1 MEFVC
6 NMVDISKIKNVTV
19 VGAGV
24 MGYGIAQV
32 ALMAG
37 YHVTLVDIKE
47 NIVNNGLAKI
57 EEGLKKAQIKGKLE
71 EGLPIS
77 NIMSRCR
84 KSIDLSSAVKES
96 DFVFEAVVEKLDIKK
111 QICNLVMENSP
122 PHCIY
127 ASNTSTFRITDIA
140 ADSNRPENVIGM
152 HFFLPV
158 VLQCCVEVMKG
169 EKTSDRVLDI
179 GVEIGKRL
187 PCLKGK
193 RFSVRMEKESP
204 GFIANRLLMPPIIYL
219 SWIFDQA
226 FEKGIPWEQ
235 IDADAEAR
243 KLIPM
248 GPCELTDYLGV
259 DTSYNVLKSYEKIFS
274 PDFAPGKVLT
284 NLVSEGNLGRK
295 TGRGF
300 YDWTAGKPEIR
311 LDKKAGILNPE
322 MTMAIMLNEGCKLL
336 EENIVS
342 GYKII
347 DDVMLTGTSMP
358 GPFSPGKRN
367 YVKWSKMLDEFVK
380 LSDKTYLKPCALLR
394 FGGFINMRK

>member
-1 MEFVC
+1 
-6 NMVDISKIKNVTV
+6 MVDISEVKNLTV

-37 YHVTLVDIKE
+37 FNVILVDIKE
-47 NIVNNGLAKI
+47 NIVDNGLAKI
-57 EEGLKKAQIKGKLE
+57 EEGLKKAQMKGRLE
-71 EGLPIS
+71 EGIFIS
-77 NIMSRCR
+77 EIMSKCR
-84 KSIDLSSAVKES
+84 TSIDLASAVKES
-96 DFVFEAVVEKLDIKK
+96 DFVIEAVVEKLDIKK
-111 QICNLVMENSP
+111 QLCKIVMENSP
-122 PHCIY
+122 PHCIF

-140 ADSNRPENVIGM
+140 EDSNRPENVIGM

-158 VLQCCVEVMKG
+158 ILQCCVEVMKG
-169 EKTSDRVLDI
+169 EKTSNQALDI

-193 RFSVRMEKESP
+193 RLSVRIEKESP
-204 GFIANRLLMPPIIYL
+204 GFIANRLLMPPLIYL
-219 SWIFDQA
+219 SWVFDQA

-248 GPCELTDYLGV
+248 GPCELTDYLGI
-259 DTSYNVLKSYEKIFS
+259 DTTYNVLKSYETMFS
-274 PDFAPGKVLT
+274 LDFAPGKVLT
-284 NLVSEGNLGRK
+284 DLVTKGYLGRK

-300 YDWTAGKPEIR
+300 YDWTAGRPTIN
-311 LDKKAGILNPE
+311 LNKKAGILNPQ

-347 DDVMLTGTSMP
+347 DDVMLAGTSMP
-358 GPFSPGKRN
+358 GPFGPGKRN
-367 YVKWSKMLDEFVK
+367 YEKWSKMLEDFVEI
-380 LSDKTYLKPCALLR
+380 SDKKYLKPCKLMKS
-394 FGGFINMRK
+394 GGFINMRK

>member
-1 MEFVC
+1 
-6 NMVDISKIKNVTV
+6 MVDISNVKNITV
-19 VGAGV
+19 IGAGV

-37 YHVTLVDIKE
+37 FNVILVDVKE
-47 NIVNNGLAKI
+47 NIVNSGLVKI
-57 EEGLKKAQIKGKLE
+57 EEGLKKAQIKDKLE
-71 EGLPIS
+71 EGVSVS

-96 DFVFEAVVEKLDIKK
+96 DFVIEAVVEKLDIKK
-111 QICNLVMENSP
+111 QVCNLVMENSP
-122 PHCIY
+122 SHCIY

-140 ADSNRPENVIGM
+140 EDSNKPENVIGM

-169 EKTSDRVLDI
+169 EKTSDRALDI
-179 GVEIGKRL
+179 GIEIGKRL

-193 RFSVRMEKESP
+193 RLSVRIEKESP

-219 SWIFDQA
+219 SWIFDKA

-248 GPCELTDYLGV
+248 GPCELTDYLGI
-259 DTSYNVLKSYEKIFS
+259 DTTYNVLKSYETMFS

-284 NLVSEGNLGRK
+284 DLVTKGYLGRK

-300 YDWTAGKPEIR
+300 YDWTAGRPKIN
-311 LDKKAGILNPE
+311 LTKKAGILNPE
-322 MTMAIMLNEGCKLL
+322 MTMAIMLNEVKLL
-336 EENIVS
+336 T
-342 GYKII
+342 
-347 DDVMLTGTSMP
+347 M
-358 GPFSPGKRN
+358 
-367 YVKWSKMLDEFVK
+367 
-380 LSDKTYLKPCALLR
+380 
-394 FGGFINMRK
+394 

>member
-1 MEFVC
+1 
-6 NMVDISKIKNVTV
+6 MVDISEVKNLTV

-37 YHVTLVDIKE
+37 FNVILVDIKE
-47 NIVNNGLAKI
+47 NIVDNGLAKI
-57 EEGLKKAQIKGKLE
+57 EEGLKKAQMKGRLE
-71 EGLPIS
+71 EGTSIS
-77 NIMSRCR
+77 EIMSKCR
-84 KSIDLSSAVKES
+84 TSIDLASAVKES
-96 DFVFEAVVEKLDIKK
+96 DFVIEAVVEKLDIKK
-111 QICNLVMENSP
+111 QLCKIVMENSP
-122 PHCIY
+122 PHCIF

-140 ADSNRPENVIGM
+140 EDSNRPENVIGM

-158 VLQCCVEVMKG
+158 ILQCCVEVMKG
-169 EKTSDRVLDI
+169 EKTSNQALDI

-193 RFSVRMEKESP
+193 RLSVRIEKESP
-204 GFIANRLLMPPIIYL
+204 GFIANRLLMPPLIYL
-219 SWIFDQA
+219 SWVFDQA

-248 GPCELTDYLGV
+248 GPCELTDYLGI
-259 DTSYNVLKSYEKIFS
+259 DTTYNVLKSYETMFS
-274 PDFAPGKVLT
+274 LDFAPGKVLT
-284 NLVSEGNLGRK
+284 DLVTKGYLGRK

-300 YDWTAGKPEIR
+300 YDWTAGRPTIN
-311 LDKKAGILNPE
+311 LNKKAGILNPQ

-336 EENIVS
+336 GENIVS

-347 DDVMLTGTSMP
+347 DDVMLAGTSMP
-358 GPFSPGKRN
+358 GPFGPGKRN
-367 YVKWSKMLDEFVK
+367 YEKWSKMLEDFVEI
-380 LSDKTYLKPCALLR
+380 SDKKYLKPCKLMKS
-394 FGGFINMRK
+394 GGFINMRK

>member
-1 MEFVC
+1 
-6 NMVDISKIKNVTV
+6 MVDISRVKNITV

-37 YHVTLVDIKE
+37 FNVILVDVKE

-71 EGLPIS
+71 EGIS
-77 NIMSRCR
+77 ISSLMSRCR
-84 KSIDLSSAVKES
+84 KSIDLLSSVKET

-122 PHCIY
+122 PHCIF
-127 ASNTSTFRITDIA
+127 ASNTSTFKITDIA

-169 EKTSDRVLDI
+169 EKTSNDALDI
-179 GVEIGKRL
+179 GVELGKRL

-193 RFSVRMEKESP
+193 RFSVRIEKESP

-243 KLIPM
+243 KLVPM
-248 GPCELTDYLGV
+248 GPCELTDYLGI
-259 DTSYNVLKSYEKIFS
+259 DTTYNVLKSYEKMFS
-274 PDFAPGKVLT
+274 SDFAPGKVLT
-284 NLVSEGNLGRK
+284 DLMTKGYLGRK
-295 TGRGF
+295 SGRGF
-300 YDWTAGKPEIR
+300 YDWTTGRPEIN
-311 LDKKAGILNPE
+311 LTIKAGILNPE

-347 DDVMLTGTSMP
+347 DRVMLAGTSMP
-358 GPFSPGKRN
+358 GPFGPGKVN
-367 YVKWSKMLDEFVK
+367 YEKWSKMLEDFVEI
-380 LSDKTYLKPCALLR
+380 SDKKYLKPCELMKS
-394 FGGFINMRK
+394 GGFINMRN

>member
-1 MEFVC
+1 
-6 NMVDISKIKNVTV
+6 MVDISEIKNITV

-37 YHVTLVDIKE
+37 YNVTLVDVKN
-47 NIVNNGLAKI
+47 NIVTNGFTKI

-71 EGLPIS
+71 EGASVS

-122 PHCIY
+122 PHCIF

-140 ADSNRPENVIGM
+140 EDSIRPENVIGM

-169 EKTSDRVLDI
+169 EKTSDRALDI

-193 RFSVRMEKESP
+193 RLSVRIEKESP

-219 SWIFDQA
+219 SWIFDIA

-259 DTSYNVLKSYEKIFS
+259 DTSYNVLKSYEMMFS

-284 NLVSEGNLGRK
+284 NLVMKGYLGRK
-295 TGRGF
+295 SGRGF
-300 YDWTAGKPEIR
+300 YDWTAGRPKIN
-311 LDKKAGILNPE
+311 LNKKAGILNPE

-336 EENIVS
+336 EEKIVS

-347 DDVMLTGTSMP
+347 DDVMLAGTSMP
-358 GPFSPGKRN
+358 GPFGPGKRN
-367 YVKWSKMLDEFVK
+367 YEKWSKLLEDFVEI
-380 LSDKTYLKPCALLR
+380 SDKKYLKPCKLMKS
-394 FGGFINMRK
+394 GGFIHMRK

>member
-1 MEFVC
+1 MA
-6 NMVDISKIKNVTV
+6 DISKVKNVTV

-37 YHVTLVDIKE
+37 FRVTLVDVKE
-47 NIVNNGLAKI
+47 NIVNNGLTKI

-71 EGLPIS
+71 EGITVS

-84 KSIDLSSAVKES
+84 KSIDLPSAVKES
-96 DFVFEAVVEKLDIKK
+96 DFVFEAVVEKLEVKK
-111 QICNLVMENSP
+111 QICKLVMENSP
-122 PHCIY
+122 PHCIF

-140 ADSNRPENVIGM
+140 EDSKRPENVIGM

-169 EKTSDRVLDI
+169 KRTTDRALDI
-179 GVEIGKRL
+179 GVEIGKKL

-193 RFSVRMEKESP
+193 RLSVRIEKESP
-204 GFIANRLLMPPIIYL
+204 GFIANRLLMPPVIYL
-219 SWIFDQA
+219 NWIFDQA

-248 GPCELTDYLGV
+248 GPCELNDYLGL
-259 DTSYNVLKSYEKIFS
+259 DTTYNVLKSYEKIFS
-274 PDFAPGKVLT
+274 SDFAPGKVLT
-284 NLVSEGNLGRK
+284 NLVREGNLGRK

-300 YDWTAGKPEIR
+300 YDWTTGKPDIN
-311 LDKKAGILNPE
+311 LNKKAGILNPE

-336 EENIVS
+336 EEKIVS

-347 DDVMLTGTSMP
+347 DRVMLTGTSMP
-358 GPFSPGKRN
+358 GPFSPGKNN
-367 YVKWSKMLDEFVK
+367 YEKWSKMLEDFVEISNK
-380 LSDKTYLKPCALLR
+380 KYLKPCELMKS
-394 FGGFINMRK
+394 GGFINMRN

>member
-1 MEFVC
+1 
-6 NMVDISKIKNVTV
+6 MVDIVMIKNITV

-37 YHVTLVDIKE
+37 YNVTLVDVKE
-47 NIVNNGLAKI
+47 EIANKGLAKI

-71 EGLPIS
+71 EGTSIS
-77 NIMSRCR
+77 TIMSRCK
-84 KSIDLSSAVKES
+84 KSIVLASAVKES
-96 DFVFEAVVEKLDIKK
+96 DFVFEAVVEKLDVKK
-111 QICNLVMENSP
+111 QICKLVMENSP
-122 PHCIY
+122 PHCIF

-140 ADSNRPENVIGM
+140 ADSKRPENVIGM

-169 EKTSDRVLDI
+169 EKTSDNALDI
-179 GVEIGKRL
+179 GVEIGKKL

-193 RFSVRMEKESP
+193 RLSVRIEKESP
-204 GFIANRLLMPPIIYL
+204 GFIANRLILPSIIYL
-219 SWIFDQA
+219 NWIFDQA

-248 GPCELTDYLGV
+248 GPCELNDYLGL
-259 DTSYNVLKSYEKIFS
+259 DTTYNVLKSYEKIFS
-274 PDFAPGKVLT
+274 PDFAPGKAIT
-284 NLVSEGNLGRK
+284 NLVREGNFGRK

-300 YDWTAGKPEIR
+300 YDWTTGRPEIN
-311 LDKKAGILNPE
+311 LNIKAGILNPE

-347 DDVMLTGTSMP
+347 DRVMLAGTSMP
-358 GPFSPGKRN
+358 GPFGPGKVN
-367 YVKWSKMLDEFVK
+367 YEKWTKMLEDFVEI
-380 LSDKTYLKPCALLR
+380 SDKKYLKPCELMKS
-394 FGGFINMRK
+394 GGFINMRK

>member
-1 MEFVC
+1 
-6 NMVDISKIKNVTV
+6 MVDVSNIKNIVV

-37 YHVTLVDIKE
+37 YNVTLVDVKD
-47 NIVNNGLAKI
+47 NIVNNGLVKI
-57 EEGLKKAQIKGKLE
+57 EEGLKKAQMKGRLE
-71 EGLPIS
+71 EGISIS
-77 NIMSRCR
+77 NIMSRCK
-84 KSIDLSSAVKES
+84 KSIDLSSSVKES
-96 DFVFEAVVEKLDIKK
+96 DFVIEAVVEKLDIKK
-111 QICNLVMENSP
+111 QICNIVMENSP
-122 PHCIY
+122 PHCIF
-127 ASNTSTFRITDIA
+127 ASNTSSFRITDIA
-140 ADSNRPENVIGM
+140 EDSNRPENVIGM

-169 EKTSDRVLDI
+169 EKTSGMALDI

-193 RFSVRMEKESP
+193 RLSVRIEKESS
-204 GFIANRLLMPPIIYL
+204 GFIANRLLMPPLIYL
-219 SWIFDQA
+219 SWVFDQA

-259 DTSYNVLKSYEKIFS
+259 DTTYNVLKSYEMMFS

-284 NLVSEGNLGRK
+284 DLVIKGYLGRK

-300 YDWTAGKPEIR
+300 YDWTAGRPKIN
-311 LDKKAGILNPE
+311 LNKKAGILNPE

-347 DDVMLTGTSMP
+347 DDIMLAGTSMP
-358 GPFSPGKRN
+358 GPFSPGKKN
-367 YVKWSKMLDEFVK
+367 YEKWSKRLEDFVHI
-380 LSDKTYLKPCALLR
+380 SDKKYLKPCELMKS
-394 FGGFINMRK
+394 GGFINMRK

>member
-1 MEFVC
+1 
-6 NMVDISKIKNVTV
+6 MVDISRVKNITV

-37 YHVTLVDIKE
+37 FNVILVDVKE
-47 NIVNNGLAKI
+47 NIVNIGLAKI

-71 EGLPIS
+71 EGIS
-77 NIMSRCR
+77 ISSIMSRCR
-84 KSIDLSSAVKES
+84 KSIDLSSSVKET

-111 QICNLVMENSP
+111 QICNVVMENSP
-122 PHCIY
+122 PHCIF
-127 ASNTSTFRITDIA
+127 ASNTSTFKITDIA

-169 EKTSDRVLDI
+169 EKSSNEALDI
-179 GVEIGKRL
+179 GVELGKRL

-193 RFSVRMEKESP
+193 RLSVRIEKESP

-274 PDFAPGKVLT
+274 PDFAPGKVIT
-284 NLVSEGNLGRK
+284 NLVREGNLGRK

-300 YDWTAGKPEIR
+300 YDWTAGRPEIN
-311 LDKKAGILNPE
+311 LNIKAGILNPE

-336 EENIVS
+336 EEKIVS

-347 DDVMLTGTSMP
+347 DRVMLTGTSMP
-358 GPFSPGKRN
+358 GPFSPGKVN
-367 YVKWSKMLDEFVK
+367 YKKWSKMLEDFVEI
-380 LSDKTYLKPCALLR
+380 SDKKYLKPCELMKS
-394 FGGFINMRK
+394 GGFINMRN

>member
-1 MEFVC
+1 
-6 NMVDISKIKNVTV
+6 MVEVITIKNVTV
-19 VGAGV
+19 VGVGV

-37 YHVTLVDIKE
+37 FNVTLVDIKE
-47 NIVNNGLAKI
+47 SIVNNGLTKI

-71 EGLPIS
+71 EGVSVSDLMLKC
-77 NIMSRCR
+77 NT
-84 KSIDLSSAVKES
+84 SIDLSSAVKES
-96 DFVFEAVVEKLDIKK
+96 DFVFEAVVEKLGVKK

-122 PHCIY
+122 PHCIF
-127 ASNTSTFRITDIA
+127 ASNTSSFRITTIA
-140 ADSNRPENVIGM
+140 EDSNRPENVIGM

-158 VLQCCVEVMKG
+158 ILQCCVEVMKG
-169 EKTSDRVLDI
+169 EKTSDRALDV
-179 GVEIGKRL
+179 GVEIGTRL

-193 RFSVRMEKESP
+193 RLSVRIEKESP
-204 GFIANRLLMPPIIYL
+204 GFIANRLLMPPNIYL
-219 SWIFDQA
+219 NWIFDLA

-248 GPCELTDYLGV
+248 GPCEMIDYLGV
-259 DTSYNVLKSYEKIFS
+259 DTTYNVLKSYEKMFS

-284 NLVSEGNLGRK
+284 NLVKEGKLGRK
-295 TGRGF
+295 SKQGF
-300 YDWTAGKPEIR
+300 YDWTTGKPEIQ
-311 LDKKAGILNPE
+311 LNKKAGILKPE

-347 DDVMLTGTSMP
+347 DDVMLAGTSMP
-358 GPFSPGKRN
+358 GPFGPGKKI
-367 YVKWSKMLDEFVK
+367 YEKWANMLEDFVEISGK
-380 LSDKTYLKPCALLR
+380 KYLQPCNLMKSGD
-394 FGGFINMRK
+394 FTKMRK

>member
-1 MEFVC
+1 
-6 NMVDISKIKNVTV
+6 MVDISNIKNIAV

-37 YHVTLVDIKE
+37 FNVILVDIKE
-47 NIVNNGLAKI
+47 NIVSNGLAKI
-57 EEGLKKAQIKGKLE
+57 EEGLKKAHIRSKLG
-71 EGLPIS
+71 EGVSVSDLVLK
-77 NIMSRCR
+77 CK

-111 QICNLVMENSP
+111 QICNIVMENSP
-122 PHCIY
+122 SHCIF

-140 ADSNRPENVIGM
+140 EDSNRPENVIGM

-169 EKTSDRVLDI
+169 EKTSNKALDI

-193 RFSVRMEKESP
+193 RLSVRIEKESP
-204 GFIANRLLMPPIIYL
+204 GFIANRLLLPTNIYL
-219 SWIFDQA
+219 SWIFDLA
-226 FEKGIPWEQ
+226 FEKNIPWEQ

-248 GPCELTDYLGV
+248 GPCELIDYLGV
-259 DTSYNVLKSYEKIFS
+259 DTTYNVMRSYEKIFS

-284 NLVSEGNLGRK
+284 DLAMKGNLGRK

-300 YDWTAGKPEIR
+300 YNWTAGKPKIN
-311 LDKKAGILNPE
+311 LNKKAGILDPE
-322 MTMAIMLNEGCKLL
+322 ITMGIMLNEGCKLL

-342 GYKII
+342 GYKLIN
-347 DDVMLTGTSMP
+347 DVMLTGTSMP
-358 GPFSPGKRN
+358 GPFGPGKKN
-367 YVKWSKMLDEFVK
+367 YGKWSKMLEDFVEM
-380 LSDKTYLKPCALLR
+380 SDKKYLKPCELMKSGD
-394 FGGFINMRK
+394 FVNMRK

>member
-1 MEFVC
+1 
-6 NMVDISKIKNVTV
+6 MVDIVMIKNITV

-37 YHVTLVDIKE
+37 YNVTLVDVKE
-47 NIVNNGLAKI
+47 EIANKGLAKI

-71 EGLPIS
+71 EGTSIS
-77 NIMSRCR
+77 TIMSRCK
-84 KSIDLSSAVKES
+84 KSIVLASAVKES
-96 DFVFEAVVEKLDIKK
+96 DFVFEAVVEKLDVKK
-111 QICNLVMENSP
+111 QICKLVMENSP
-122 PHCIY
+122 PHCIF
-127 ASNTSTFRITDIA
+127 ASNTSTLRITDIA
-140 ADSNRPENVIGM
+140 ADSKRPENVIGM

-158 VLQCCVEVMKG
+158 ILQCCVEVMKG
-169 EKTSDRVLDI
+169 EKTSNQALDI

-193 RFSVRMEKESP
+193 RLSVRIEKESP
-204 GFIANRLLMPPIIYL
+204 GFIVNRLLVPQIIYL

-248 GPCELTDYLGV
+248 GPCELTDYLGI
-259 DTSYNVLKSYEKIFS
+259 DTTYNVLKSYETMFS

-284 NLVSEGNLGRK
+284 DLVTKGYLGRK

-300 YDWTAGKPEIR
+300 YDWTAGRPTIN
-311 LDKKAGILNPE
+311 LNKKAGILNTQ

-347 DDVMLTGTSMP
+347 DDAFLAGTGMP
-358 GPFSPGKRN
+358 GPFGPGKIN
-367 YVKWSKMLDEFVK
+367 YEKWSKMLEDFVEI
-380 LSDKTYLKPCALLR
+380 SDKKYLKPSKLMKS
-394 FGGFINMRK
+394 GGFINMRK

>member
-1 MEFVC
+1 
-6 NMVDISKIKNVTV
+6 MVDISKIRNITV

-37 YHVTLVDIKE
+37 FNVMLVDVKE

-57 EEGLKKAQIKGKLE
+57 EEGLKKAQIKGKID
-71 EGLPIS
+71 EGISIS

-96 DFVFEAVVEKLDIKK
+96 DFVIEAVVEKLDIKK
-111 QICNLVMENSP
+111 QVCNLVMENSP
-122 PHCIY
+122 LHCIF

-140 ADSNRPENVIGM
+140 EDSSRPENVIGM

-169 EKTSDRVLDI
+169 EKTTDNALDL
-179 GVEIGKRL
+179 GVEIGKTL

-193 RFSVRMEKESP
+193 RISVRIEKESP
-204 GFIANRLLMPPIIYL
+204 GFIANRLLIPPLIYL
-219 SWIFDQA
+219 SWIFDIA

-259 DTSYNVLKSYEKIFS
+259 DTSYNVLKSYEKRFS
-274 PDFAPGKVLT
+274 LDFAPGKVLT
-284 NLVSEGNLGRK
+284 NLVTKGYLGRK

-300 YDWTAGKPEIR
+300 YDWKTGRPKIN
-311 LDKKAGILNPE
+311 LNIKAGILNPE
-322 MTMAIMLNEGCKLL
+322 MTIAIMLNEGCKLL
-336 EENIVS
+336 EEKIVS

-347 DDVMLTGTSMP
+347 DDVMLAGTSMP
-358 GPFSPGKRN
+358 GPFGPGKRN
-367 YVKWSKMLDEFVK
+367 YEKWSKMLEDFVEI
-380 LSDKTYLKPCALLR
+380 SDKKYLKPCNLMKS
-394 FGGFINMRK
+394 GGFIDMRK

>member
-1 MEFVC
+1 MNINE
-6 NMVDISKIKNVTV
+6 IKNITV

-24 MGYGIAQV
+24 MGHGIAQV

-37 YHVTLVDIKE
+37 FSVILVDIKDS
-47 NIVNNGLAKI
+47 IVNNGLNKI
-57 EEGLKKAQIKGKLE
+57 EEGLKKTQIKGKLE
-71 EGLPIS
+71 EGVSVSDL
-77 NIMSRCR
+77 MLKCK
-84 KSIDLSSAVKES
+84 KSIDLPSAVKES

-122 PHCIY
+122 PHSIF

-140 ADSNRPENVIGM
+140 ENSNRPENVIGM

-169 EKTSDRVLDI
+169 ERTSDKVLDI

-193 RFSVRMEKESP
+193 RLSVRIEKESP
-204 GFIANRLLMPPIIYL
+204 GFIANRLLTPPIIYL
-219 SWIFDQA
+219 NWIFDLA

-248 GPCELTDYLGV
+248 GPCELNDYLGL
-259 DTSYNVLKSYEKIFS
+259 DATYNVLKSYEKIFS

-284 NLVSEGNLGRK
+284 NLVREGNLGRK

-300 YDWTAGKPEIR
+300 YDWTAGKPKIN
-311 LDKKAGILNPE
+311 LNKKAGILNPE

-336 EENIVS
+336 EEKIVP

-347 DDVMLTGTSMP
+347 DDVMLAGTSMP
-358 GPFSPGKRN
+358 GPFGPGKNN
-367 YVKWSKMLDEFVK
+367 YEKWSKMLEDFVE
-380 LSDKTYLKPCALLR
+380 LSDKQYLKPCSLMKS
-394 FGGFINMRK
+394 GGFIKMRK

>member
-1 MEFVC
+1 
-6 NMVDISKIKNVTV
+6 MVDISKIKNITV

-37 YHVTLVDIKE
+37 FNVTLVDIEEK
-47 NIVNNGLAKI
+47 IVNKSLTKI
-57 EEGLKKAQIKGKLE
+57 KEGLKKAQIKGKLE
-71 EGLPIS
+71 EGVSVSDL
-77 NIMSRCR
+77 MLKCK

-122 PHCIY
+122 PHCIF

-140 ADSNRPENVIGM
+140 EDSNNPESVIGM

-158 VLQCCVEVMKG
+158 ILQCCVEVMGGK
-169 EKTSDRVLDI
+169 KTSDTALDI

-187 PCLKGK
+187 PCLKGN
-193 RFSVRMEKESP
+193 RLSVRIEKESP
-204 GFIANRLLMPPIIYL
+204 GFIANRLLMPPNIYL
-219 SWIFDQA
+219 NWIFDLA

-243 KLIPM
+243 KLTPM
-248 GPCELTDYLGV
+248 GPCEMIDYLGV
-259 DTSYNVLKSYEKIFS
+259 DTNYNVLKSYEKMFS

-284 NLVSEGNLGRK
+284 NLVREGNLGRK

-300 YDWTAGKPEIR
+300 YDWTTGKPKIN
-311 LDKKAGILNPE
+311 LTIKAGILNPE
-322 MTMAIMLNEGCKLL
+322 MAIAIMLNEGCKLL

-347 DDVMLTGTSMP
+347 DDVMLAGTSIP

-367 YVKWSKMLDEFVK
+367 YEKWSKILENFVEK
-380 LSDKTYLKPCALLR
+380 SDKKYLKPCELMKS
-394 FGGFINMRK
+394 GGFINMRK

>member
-1 MEFVC
+1 
-6 NMVDISKIKNVTV
+6 MVDISKIKNITV

-37 YHVTLVDIKE
+37 FNVTLVDIEEK
-47 NIVNNGLAKI
+47 IVNKSLTKI

-71 EGLPIS
+71 EGTSIS
-77 NIMSRCR
+77 SIMSRCR
-84 KSIDLSSAVKES
+84 KSIDLSSSVKET

-122 PHCIY
+122 PHCIF
-127 ASNTSTFRITDIA
+127 ASNTSTFKITDIA

-169 EKTSDRVLDI
+169 EKTSNEALDI
-179 GVEIGKRL
+179 GVELGKRL

-193 RFSVRMEKESP
+193 RLSVRIEKESP

-274 PDFAPGKVLT
+274 PDFAPGKVIT
-284 NLVSEGNLGRK
+284 NLVREGNLGRK

-300 YDWTAGKPEIR
+300 YDWTAGRPEIN
-311 LDKKAGILNPE
+311 LNIKAGILNPE
-322 MTMAIMLNEGCKLL
+322 MSMAIMLNEGCKLL
-336 EENIVS
+336 EEKIVS

-347 DDVMLTGTSMP
+347 DHVMLAGTSMP
-358 GPFSPGKRN
+358 GPFGPGKVN
-367 YVKWSKMLDEFVK
+367 YEKWSIMLEDFVEI
-380 LSDKTYLKPCALLR
+380 SDKKYLKPCELMKS
-394 FGGFINMRK
+394 GGFIKMRK

>member
-1 MEFVC
+1 
-6 NMVDISKIKNVTV
+6 MVDISEIKNITV

-37 YHVTLVDIKE
+37 LNVILVDVKE
-47 NIVNNGLAKI
+47 DIVNDGLAKI

-71 EGLPIS
+71 EGASVS

-111 QICNLVMENSP
+111 QICNLVMENSS
-122 PHCIY
+122 PHCIF

-140 ADSNRPENVIGM
+140 EDSIRPENVIGM

-169 EKTSDRVLDI
+169 EKTSDRALDI

-193 RFSVRMEKESP
+193 RLSVRIEKESP

-219 SWIFDQA
+219 SWIFDIA

-259 DTSYNVLKSYEKIFS
+259 DTSYNVLKSYEMMFS

-284 NLVSEGNLGRK
+284 NLVMKGYLGRK
-295 TGRGF
+295 SGRGF
-300 YDWTAGKPEIR
+300 YDWTAGRPKIN
-311 LDKKAGILNPE
+311 LNKKAGILNPE

-336 EENIVS
+336 EEKIVS

-347 DDVMLTGTSMP
+347 DDVMLAGTSMP
-358 GPFSPGKRN
+358 GPFGPGKRN
-367 YVKWSKMLDEFVK
+367 YEKWSKLLEDFVEI
-380 LSDKTYLKPCALLR
+380 SDKKYLKPCKLMKS
-394 FGGFINMRK
+394 GGFIHMRK

>member
-1 MEFVC
+1 
-6 NMVDISKIKNVTV
+6 MVDISEIKNITV

-37 YHVTLVDIKE
+37 YNVTLVDVKN
-47 NIVNNGLAKI
+47 NIVTNGFTKI

-71 EGLPIS
+71 EGASVS

-111 QICNLVMENSP
+111 QICNLVMENSS
-122 PHCIY
+122 PHCIF

-140 ADSNRPENVIGM
+140 EDSIRPENVIGM

-169 EKTSDRVLDI
+169 EKTSDRALDI
-179 GVEIGKRL
+179 GVEIGKCL
-187 PCLKGK
+187 PCLNAT
-193 RFSVRMEKESP
+193 RLSVRIEKESP

-219 SWIFDQA
+219 SWIFDIA

-259 DTSYNVLKSYEKIFS
+259 DTSYNVLKSYEMMFS

-284 NLVSEGNLGRK
+284 NLVMKGYLGRK
-295 TGRGF
+295 SGRGF
-300 YDWTAGKPEIR
+300 YDWTAGRPKIN
-311 LDKKAGILNPE
+311 LNKKAGILNPE

-336 EENIVS
+336 EEKIVS

-347 DDVMLTGTSMP
+347 DDVMLAGTSMP
-358 GPFSPGKRN
+358 GPFGPGKRN
-367 YVKWSKMLDEFVK
+367 YEKWSKLLEDFVEI
-380 LSDKTYLKPCALLR
+380 SDKKYLKPCKLMKS
-394 FGGFINMRK
+394 GGFIHMRK

>member
-1 MEFVC
+1 
-6 NMVDISKIKNVTV
+6 MVDISKIRNITV

-37 YHVTLVDIKE
+37 FNVVLVDVKE
-47 NIVNNGLAKI
+47 NIVNSGLVKI

-71 EGLPIS
+71 EGVSVS

-96 DFVFEAVVEKLDIKK
+96 DFVIEAIVEKLDIKK
-111 QICNLVMENSP
+111 QVCNLVMENSP
-122 PHCIY
+122 PHCIF

-140 ADSNRPENVIGM
+140 KDSDRPENVIGM

-158 VLQCCVEVMKG
+158 ILQCCVEVMKG
-169 EKTSDRVLDI
+169 EKTSNDALDI

-193 RFSVRMEKESP
+193 RLTVRIEKESP

-248 GPCELTDYLGV
+248 GPCELTDYLGI
-259 DTSYNVLKSYEKIFS
+259 DTSYNVLKSYEKMFS

-284 NLVSEGNLGRK
+284 DLVTKGYLGRK

-300 YDWTAGKPEIR
+300 YDWTTGRPKIN
-311 LDKKAGILNPE
+311 LNKKAGILNPE

-336 EENIVS
+336 EEKIVS

-347 DDVMLTGTSMP
+347 DDVMLAGTSMP
-358 GPFSPGKRN
+358 GPFGPGKRN
-367 YVKWSKMLDEFVK
+367 YEKWSKMLEDFVEI
-380 LSDKTYLKPCALLR
+380 SDKKYLKPCDLMKS
-394 FGGFINMRK
+394 GGFIDMRK

>member
-1 MEFVC
+1 
-6 NMVDISKIKNVTV
+6 MVDISKVKNLTV

-37 YHVTLVDIKE
+37 FNVILVDIKE
-47 NIVNNGLAKI
+47 NIVDNGLAKI
-57 EEGLKKAQIKGKLE
+57 EEGLKKAQMKGRLE
-71 EGLPIS
+71 EGTFIS
-77 NIMSRCR
+77 EIMSKCR
-84 KSIDLSSAVKES
+84 TSIDLASAVKES
-96 DFVFEAVVEKLDIKK
+96 DFVIEAVVEKLDIKK
-111 QICNLVMENSP
+111 QLCKIVMENSP
-122 PHCIY
+122 PHCIF

-140 ADSNRPENVIGM
+140 EDSNRPENVIGM

-158 VLQCCVEVMKG
+158 ILQCCVEVMKG
-169 EKTSDRVLDI
+169 EKTSNQALDI

-193 RFSVRMEKESP
+193 RLSVRIEKESP
-204 GFIANRLLMPPIIYL
+204 GFIANRLLMPPLIYL
-219 SWIFDQA
+219 SWVFDQA

-248 GPCELTDYLGV
+248 GPCELTDYLGI
-259 DTSYNVLKSYEKIFS
+259 DTTYNVLKSYETMFS
-274 PDFAPGKVLT
+274 LDFAPGKVLT
-284 NLVSEGNLGRK
+284 DLVTKGYLGRK

-300 YDWTAGKPEIR
+300 YDWTAGRPTIN
-311 LDKKAGILNPE
+311 LNKKAGILNPQ

-336 EENIVS
+336 GENIVS

-347 DDVMLTGTSMP
+347 DDVMLAGTSMP
-358 GPFSPGKRN
+358 GPFGPGKRN
-367 YVKWSKMLDEFVK
+367 YEKWSKMLEDFVEI
-380 LSDKTYLKPCALLR
+380 SDKKYLKPCKLMKS
-394 FGGFINMRK
+394 GGFINMRK

>member
-1 MEFVC
+1 M
-6 NMVDISKIKNVTV
+6 MDISKVKNITV

-37 YHVTLVDIKE
+37 FNVILVDIKE

-71 EGLPIS
+71 EGIS
-77 NIMSRCR
+77 ISSIMSRCR
-84 KSIDLSSAVKES
+84 KSIDLSSSVKET

-122 PHCIY
+122 PHCIF
-127 ASNTSTFRITDIA
+127 ASNTSTFKITDIA

-169 EKTSDRVLDI
+169 EKTSNDALDI
-179 GVEIGKRL
+179 GVELGKRL

-193 RFSVRMEKESP
+193 RLSVRIEKESP
-204 GFIANRLLMPPIIYL
+204 GFIANRLLMPSIIYL

-274 PDFAPGKVLT
+274 PDFAPGKVIT
-284 NLVSEGNLGRK
+284 NLVREGNLGRK

-300 YDWTAGKPEIR
+300 YDWTAGRPEIN
-311 LDKKAGILNPE
+311 LSKKAGILNPE
-322 MTMAIMLNEGCKLL
+322 MTIAIMLNEGCKLL

-347 DDVMLTGTSMP
+347 DRVMLAGTSMP
-358 GPFSPGKRN
+358 GPFGSGKVN
-367 YVKWSKMLDEFVK
+367 YEKWSKMLEDFVEI
-380 LSDKTYLKPCALLR
+380 SDKKYLKPCELMKS
-394 FGGFINMRK
+394 GGFINMRN

>member
-1 MEFVC
+1 
-6 NMVDISKIKNVTV
+6 MVDISKIKNITV

-37 YHVTLVDIKE
+37 YNVTLVDVKD
-47 NIVNNGLAKI
+47 NIVTNGFTKI
-57 EEGLKKAQIKGKLE
+57 EEGLKKVQMKGKLE
-71 EGLPIS
+71 EGIS
-77 NIMSRCR
+77 ISEIMSRCR
-84 KSIDLSSAVKES
+84 TSIDLASAVKVS
-96 DFVFEAVVEKLDIKK
+96 DFVIEAVVEKLDIKK
-111 QICNLVMENSP
+111 QLCNIVMENSP
-122 PHCIY
+122 PHCIF
-127 ASNTSTFRITDIA
+127 ASNTSSFRITDIA
-140 ADSNRPENVIGM
+140 EDSNRPENVIGM

-158 VLQCCVEVMKG
+158 ILQCCVEVMKG
-169 EKTSDRVLDI
+169 EKTSNQALDI

-187 PCLKGK
+187 PCLKRK
-193 RFSVRMEKESP
+193 RLSVRIEKESP
-204 GFIANRLLMPPIIYL
+204 GFIANRLLMPPLIYL

-248 GPCELTDYLGV
+248 GPCELTDYLGL
-259 DTSYNVLKSYEKIFS
+259 DTTYNVLKNYETMFS
-274 PDFAPGKVLT
+274 PDFAPGKVIAE
-284 NLVSEGNLGRK
+284 LVTKGYLGRK

-300 YDWTAGKPEIR
+300 YDWTAGRPTIN
-311 LDKKAGILNPE
+311 LNKKAGILKPE

-347 DDVMLTGTSMP
+347 DDVMLAGTSMP
-358 GPFSPGKRN
+358 GPFGPGKRN
-367 YVKWSKMLDEFVK
+367 YENWSKMLEGFVEI
-380 LSDKTYLKPCALLR
+380 SDKKYLKPCKLMKS
-394 FGGFINMRK
+394 GGFINMRK